1 MRDEPETGMGVEA
14 DAGGIGGGEAGREG
28 VETPRTRRR
37 ARTREGILAVGRTL
51 LLEKGVDGFTLREV
65 ARAADYS
72 PSALYRHFRNKD
84 ELVAAVAMEGLRV
97 LGEFLT
103 EIPDDAPTDERLLG
117 LGQAYLRF
125 ARESPEYFSLVFN
138 RLSLPATDWEHLVR
152 VAWPFTL
159 VVEAFVR
166 GVREGRFRETRGQT
180 ADVMALGFWSL
191 AHGAATLRA
200 GQLRDVSD
208 DLGPFFTTALRTYL
222 GGLDPATASSVDS
235 GKHVEARR

>member
-1 MRDEPETGMGVEA
+1 MRGEPETERGVEA
-14 DAGGIGGGEAGREG
+14 DEGGVAAGESGREG
-28 VETPRTRRR
+28 AETTRTRRR
-37 ARTREGILAVGRTL
+37 ARTREAILAVGRTL

-97 LGEFLT
+97 LGGFLM
-103 EIPDDAPTDERLLG
+103 EIPENAHTDERLLG
-117 LGQAYLRF
+117 LGRAYLRF
-125 ARESPEYFSLVFN
+125 AHESPEYFSLVFN
-138 RLSLPATDWEHLVR
+138 RLSLPATNWEHLVQ

-166 GVREGRFRETRGQT
+166 GVREGRFRETEGQT

-200 GQLRDVSD
+200 GQLRGVSE
-208 DLGPFFTTALRTYL
+208 DLGPFFTVALRTYL
-222 GGLDPATASSVDS
+222 DGL
-235 GKHVEARR
+235 EARP